1 MDAEI
6 MSASG
11 VGLEL
16 TNLITPFI
24 SALLLLVITLWFK
37 DFATKIAKG
46 MAFKMNKSFNEG
58 DTVILDGQDAL
69 IVKIGLSETVFGV
82 YSDKGYTWR
91 YVPNERIPMLK
102 LEKVINKD
110 LHLDT
115 DAEKAAKLQ
124 SLIDSQ
130 QDSKITQNREAIE
143 GENSQTSTG
152 CRCTTQPCSRP
163 DGETEV

>member
-6 MSASG
+6 LNAGG
-11 VGLEL
+11 VGLEI
-16 TNLITPFI
+16 TNLVMPFV
-24 SALLLLVITLWFK
+24 SALMLLVITLWFK

-58 DTVILDGQDAL
+58 DTVILDGSDAL

-82 YSDKGYTWR
+82 YSEKGYTWR

-115 DAEKAAKLQ
+115 DEEKAAKLQ
-124 SLIDSQ
+124 AMIDSV
-130 QDSKITQNREAIE
+130 QDSKIGANSQAIE
-143 GENSQTSTG
+143 EIKNGVK
-152 CRCTTQPCSRP
+152 RP
-163 DGETEV
+163 TKV

>member
-1 MDAEI
+1 MEKEMDAEI

-11 VGLEL
+11 VGLEI
-16 TNLITPFI
+16 TNLLMPFI
-24 SALLLLVITLWFK
+24 SALVLLVITLWFK
-37 DFATKIAKG
+37 DFATGIAKG
-46 MAFKMNKSFNEG
+46 LKFKMNKAFNEG
-58 DTVILDGQDAL
+58 DTVILDGADAL

-115 DAEKAAKLQ
+115 EQEKAAKLQ
-124 SLIDSQ
+124 SLIDRA
-130 QDSKITQNREAIE
+130 QDSQIGANKDAIE
-143 GENSQTSTG
+143 EIKNGKSKK
-152 CRCTTQPCSRP
+152 R
-163 DGETEV
+163 V

>member
-6 MSASG
+6 LSAGG
-11 VGLEL
+11 VGLEI
-16 TNLITPFI
+16 TNLLMPFV
-24 SALLLLVITLWFK
+24 SALMLLVITLWFK

-58 DTVILDGQDAL
+58 DTVILDGSDAL

-115 DAEKAAKLQ
+115 EEEKAAKLQ
-124 SLIDSQ
+124 AMIDSA
-130 QDSKITQNREAIE
+130 QDTQIGANKEAIE
-143 GENSQTSTG
+143 EIKNGNG
-152 CRCTTQPCSRP
+152 RKKR
-163 DGETEV
+163 V

>member
-6 MSASG
+6 MSAGG
-11 VGLEL
+11 VGLEI
-16 TNLITPFI
+16 TNLLMPFV
-24 SALLLLVITLWFK
+24 SALMLLVITLWFK

-58 DTVILDGQDAL
+58 DNVILDGSDAL

-91 YVPNERIPMLK
+91 FVPNERIPMLK

-115 DAEKAAKLQ
+115 DEEKAAKLQ
-124 SLIDSQ
+124 AMIDSA
-130 QDSKITQNREAIE
+130 QDTQIGANKEAIE
-143 GENSQTSTG
+143 EIKNGNG
-152 CRCTTQPCSRP
+152 RKKR
-163 DGETEV
+163 V

>member
-6 MSASG
+6 MNATG

-16 TNLITPFI
+16 TNLLMPFI
-24 SALLLLVITLWFK
+24 SALMLLVITLWFK

-69 IVKIGLSETVFGV
+69 IVRIGLTETVFGV
-82 YSDKGYTWR
+82 YSSKGYTWR

-115 DAEKAAKLQ
+115 EQEKAEKLQ
-124 SLIDSQ
+124 SLIDRA
-130 QDSKITQNREAIE
+130 QDSQIGANKDAIE
-143 GENSQTSTG
+143 EIKNGKK
-152 CRCTTQPCSRP
+152 
-163 DGETEV
+163 V

>member
-11 VGLEL
+11 VGLEV
-16 TNLITPFI
+16 TILITPFI
-24 SALLLLVITLWFK
+24 SALVLLVVTLWFK

-58 DTVILDGQDAL
+58 DTVILDGSDAL

-115 DAEKAAKLQ
+115 DEEKAAKLQ
-124 SLIDSQ
+124 ALIDSQ
-130 QDSKITQNREAIE
+130 QDSKISANKEAIE
-143 GENSQTSTG
+143 EIKNGNG
-152 CRCTTQPCSRP
+152 RKKR
-163 DGETEV
+163 V

>member
-6 MSASG
+6 LSAGG
-11 VGLEL
+11 VGLEI
-16 TNLITPFI
+16 TNLLMPFV
-24 SALLLLVITLWFK
+24 SALMLLVITLWFK

-58 DTVILDGQDAL
+58 DNVILDGSDAL

-91 YVPNERIPMLK
+91 FVPNERIPMLK

-115 DAEKAAKLQ
+115 EAEKAEKLQ
-124 SLIDSQ
+124 AMIDRT
-130 QDSKITQNREAIE
+130 QDTQIGANRNAIE
-143 GENSQTSTG
+143 EIKNGVK
-152 CRCTTQPCSRP
+152 RP
-163 DGETEV
+163 TKV

>member
-6 MSASG
+6 MNASG
-11 VGLEL
+11 VGLEI
-16 TNLITPFI
+16 TNLLMPFI

-37 DFATKIAKG
+37 DFATGIAKG
-46 MAFKMNKSFNEG
+46 LKFKMNKAFNEG
-58 DTVILDGQDAL
+58 DTVILDGNDAL
-69 IVKIGLSETVFGV
+69 IVKVGLSETVFGV

-115 DAEKAAKLQ
+115 EAEKAEKLQ
-124 SLIDSQ
+124 SMIDRT
-130 QDSKITQNREAIE
+130 QDSLIGANKTAIE
-143 GENSQTSTG
+143 EIKNGANK
-152 CRCTTQPCSRP
+152 
-163 DGETEV
+163 

>member
-6 MSASG
+6 MSATG

-16 TNLITPFI
+16 TNLVMPFI
-24 SALLLLVITLWFK
+24 SALVLLVITLWFK

-58 DTVILDGQDAL
+58 DTVILDGSDAL

-115 DAEKAAKLQ
+115 EQEKAEKLQ
-124 SLIDSQ
+124 AMIDRH
-130 QDSKITQNREAIE
+130 QDTKISANKEAIE
-143 GENSQTSTG
+143 EIKNGNG
-152 CRCTTQPCSRP
+152 RKKRI
-163 DGETEV
+163 

>member
-6 MSASG
+6 LNAGG
-11 VGLEL
+11 VGLEI
-16 TNLITPFI
+16 TNLLMPFV
-24 SALLLLVITLWFK
+24 SALMLLVITLWFK

-58 DTVILDGQDAL
+58 DTVILDGSDAL

-115 DAEKAAKLQ
+115 DEEKAAKLQ
-124 SLIDSQ
+124 ALIDSQ
-130 QDSKITQNREAIE
+130 QDSKISANKEAIE
-143 GENSQTSTG
+143 EIKNGNG
-152 CRCTTQPCSRP
+152 RKKR
-163 DGETEV
+163 V

>member
-6 MSASG
+6 MNATG

-16 TNLITPFI
+16 TNLLMPFI

-69 IVKIGLSETVFGV
+69 IVKIGLTETVFGV

-115 DAEKAAKLQ
+115 EQEKAAKLQ
-124 SLIDSQ
+124 SLIDRA
-130 QDSKITQNREAIE
+130 QDTQIGANKEAIE
-143 GENSQTSTG
+143 EIKNGK
-152 CRCTTQPCSRP
+152 RKKR
-163 DGETEV
+163 V

>member
-1 MDAEI
+1 M
-6 MSASG
+6 
-11 VGLEL
+11 
-16 TNLITPFI
+16 PFI
-24 SALLLLVITLWFK
+24 SALILLVITLWFK

-58 DTVILDGQDAL
+58 DAVILDGQDAL
-69 IVKIGLSETVFGV
+69 IVKIGLSESVFGV

-115 DAEKAAKLQ
+115 EQEKAEKLQ
-124 SLIDSQ
+124 AMIDRT
-130 QDSKITQNREAIE
+130 QDTKISANKEAIE
-143 GENSQTSTG
+143 EIQNGN
-152 CRCTTQPCSRP
+152 RRKKR
-163 DGETEV
+163 V